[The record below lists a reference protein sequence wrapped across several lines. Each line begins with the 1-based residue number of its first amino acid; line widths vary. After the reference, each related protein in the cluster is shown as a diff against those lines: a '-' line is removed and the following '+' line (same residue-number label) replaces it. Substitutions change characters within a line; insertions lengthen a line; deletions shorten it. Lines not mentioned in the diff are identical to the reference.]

1 MSHSMAILTTAAA
14 LLFATASNQPAK
26 AAEPAQQPK
35 ATNQAVSMS
44 TKSAQPD
51 VKKIDLNSV
60 EQAIVADT
68 NAQRAR
74 YGLPALAYDP
84 WLQQQARNHTAW
96 MTNSHSMV
104 HTSAPVAENIGMG
117 QRSAD
122 EIVNTWMNSS
132 GHRANILNGSYRR
145 IGACAYT
152 ATDGTIFWCEEFLP

>member
-1 MSHSMAILTTAAA
+1 MSKFMTILTAAA
-14 LLFATASNQPAK
+14 ALFIADAWNRPAK
-26 AAEPAQQPK
+26 AADPAPQPK

-44 TKSAQPD
+44 TKAAQPD
-51 VKKIDLNSV
+51 IKKLDLNWC
-60 EQAIVADT
+60 EQAIIADT

-74 YGLPALAYDP
+74 YGLPALATDS
-84 WLQQQARNHTAW
+84 WLQSQARNHTAW
-96 MTNSHSMV
+96 MTNYRSMV

-122 EIVNTWMNSS
+122 EITNTWMNSS
-132 GHRANILNGSYRR
+132 GHRANMLNPGYHR

>member
-1 MSHSMAILTTAAA
+1 MSHFKAIFTLAAA
-14 LLFATASNQPAK
+14 LLIADASNQPV
-26 AAEPAQQPK
+26 AAQQPAQQPK

-44 TKSAQPD
+44 IKAAQPD
-51 VKKIDLNSV
+51 VKKMDLNSF
-60 EQAIVADT
+60 ELAIIAGT

-74 YGLPALAYDP
+74 YGLPALASDT
-84 WLQQQARNHTAW
+84 WLQSQARSHTAW
-96 MTNSHSMV
+96 MTNWHSMV

-117 QRSAD
+117 QRSPE

-132 GHRANILNGSYRR
+132 GHRANILNGGYRR

>member
-1 MSHSMAILTTAAA
+1 MSKFMAILTTAAA
-14 LLFATASNQPAK
+14 LLFASNQPAK
-26 AAEPAQQPK
+26 ATEPAQQPK

-44 TKSAQPD
+44 TKAAQPD
-51 VKKIDLNSV
+51 VKKIDLNSF
-60 EQAIVADT
+60 EQAIIADT

-74 YGLPALAYDP
+74 YGLPALASDT
-84 WLQQQARNHTAW
+84 WLQSQARSHTAW
-96 MTNSHSMV
+96 MTNWHSMV

-117 QRSAD
+117 QRSPE

-132 GHRANILNGSYRR
+132 GHRANILNGGYRR